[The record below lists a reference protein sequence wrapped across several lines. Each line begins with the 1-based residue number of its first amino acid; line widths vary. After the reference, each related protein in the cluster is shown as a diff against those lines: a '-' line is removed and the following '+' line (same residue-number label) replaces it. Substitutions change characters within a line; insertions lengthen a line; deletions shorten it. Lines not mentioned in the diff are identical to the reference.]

1 MIGSIRSQA
10 RLTVLLT
17 RHLLHVVKRQRA
29 RAFVLWAALTLAL
42 GIGVGLLAFVT
53 SIEDSFRERGRAVG
67 GVSDI
72 QVEAIGPSSLQ
83 AGLAGRLE
91 KIEGTRYAIPMAQQ
105 RVVLEAGPERI
116 VATAIGVD
124 RSARRLR
131 SAVQSDLRV
140 PTGGSN
146 KPGLALPTALAGE
159 LRVRRGERVRIF
171 AFEQAPRVRVARVVD
186 VDPAIEDVIT
196 LPRDRLESL
205 RGAPGQPTVVYVKL
219 APGTSTEA
227 WERRAERVLPDNA
240 VLTTPDVNQGELS
253 HVLDFTV
260 RAPTFVFGM
269 VVLAI
274 AGLLIYV
281 LQLMRMLERQEDLG
295 LLRALGSRRLPLILA
310 ESIVLAGLLAAA
322 IAPGVLI
329 GTPIAHYLASQVPTY
344 LTDVFGFNMQVV
356 VRPDVVAVAAVV
368 ALVVGIAATVGA
380 LASARGSIA
389 EQLGRSPQAGAT
401 VTSTISLRSA
411 LALLAGGAACLALGL
426 VARRRR
432 PLSPRRGDD
441 PGRPR
446 PRHAGCRRPGRDRP
460 RPSRARRLEGCP
472 CRPRGR
478 RGQPPPGGAGG
489 RDHGAG
495 RRRGRPAAAR
505 RAEPDRADRADQQV
519 DPPQRPAAA
528 GRRRRLRQRSDHDPL
543 RPAGAARRVDRR
555 PADGVRLHPL
565 PRGERSRCGPSCRA
579 RAAASSAR
587 GRPGCPGELPI
598 LREHPDDI
606 LISRVM
612 AAGLDLDSGEKIELP
627 TAVGPRKLRIRGTV
641 EDFAWPSGTVY
652 MNIQRYRELYR
663 TAAVNVLAVDRR
675 GRLDSGGL
683 KDLKPLHAVTG
694 VEFSDGIEEQM
705 NQSTKGLFA
714 MRILTL
720 IAALVA
726 VGGIIATSVFAR
738 RREWA
743 VLRAMGIGNGD
754 LLAALALETLLVMSL
769 GAFCGAIGGI
779 VSFRGP
785 TLGFLEAQGYVIGN
799 DLALGTVAAVTTAA
813 VLIGA
818 LAAALPA
825 WLTARA
831 PLADALSYE

>member
-1 MIGSIRSQA
+1 MIGSVRSQA

-67 GVSDI
+67 GVSDV
-72 QVEAIGPSSLQ
+72 QVEAIGTSSLE
-83 AGLAGRLE
+83 AGPARRLE
-91 KIEGTRYAIPMAQQ
+91 RIEGTRYAIPIAQQ
-105 RVVLEAGPERI
+105 RVVLEAGRERL

-146 KPGLALPTALAGE
+146 RSGLALPTALADE
-159 LRVRRGERVRIF
+159 LQVRRGDRVRLF
-171 AFEQAPRVRVARVVD
+171 AFERSPRVRVARVVD

-227 WERRAERVLPDNA
+227 WEHRAERVLPDNA
-240 VLTTPDVNQGELS
+240 VLTTPAVSQGELS

-310 ESIVLAGLLAAA
+310 ESIILTGLLVAA

-344 LTDVFGFNMQVV
+344 LTDVFGFNMQVAI
-356 VRPDVVAVAAVV
+356 RPGVVAIAAAM

-411 LALLAGGAACLALGL
+411 LALLAGGAACLGLGLLLADAGLYPPAAVTILVGLALATPGVVGL
-426 VARRRR
+426 VAIA
-432 PLSPRRGDD
+432 L
-441 PGRPR
+441 GR
-446 PRHAGCRRPGRDRP
+446 
-460 RPSRARRLEGCP
+460 
-472 CRPRGR
+472 
-478 RGQPPPGGAGG
+478 
-489 RDHGAG
+489 RDHGGSKVALVARG
-495 RRRGRPAAAR
+495 AVEANPRRAALAAAIMALGVAAVVPPQLAEHSLVERTQLLNRSIRPGARQLLVADDAFASVPITTRFARRGLRDATTVARPTAFAFIPYQGR
-505 RAEPDRADRADQQV
+505 KIEVRALVPNTHGGIIRA
-519 DPPQRPAAA
+519 
-528 GRRRRLRQRSDHDPL
+528 G
-543 RPAGAARRVDRR
+543 PAG
-555 PADGVRLHPL
+555 L
-565 PRGERSRCGPSCRA
+565 PRQ
-579 RAAASSAR
+579 
-587 GRPGCPGELPI
+587 LPI
-598 LREHPDDI
+598 LRKHPDDI

-612 AAGLDLDSGEKIELP
+612 AAGLDLNTGDSIELP
-627 TAVGPRKLRIRGTV
+627 TAVGPRKLKIRGTV

-652 MNIQRYRELYR
+652 MDIQRYRQLYR
-663 TAAVNVLAVDRR
+663 SAAVNVLVVDRR
-675 GRLDSGGL
+675 RRLDSGGL
-683 KDLKPLHAVTG
+683 KELKPLHAVTG
-694 VEFSDGIEEQM
+694 AEFSDRIEGQM
-705 NQSTKGLFA
+705 SQSTKGLFA

-743 VLRAMGIGNGD
+743 VLRAMGIGNGG

-785 TLGFLEAQGYVIGN
+785 TLGFLEAQGYVISN
-799 DLALGTVAAVTTAA
+799 DLALGTVAAVTAAA

>member
-1 MIGSIRSQA
+1 MIGSVRSQA

-67 GVSDI
+67 GVSDV
-72 QVEAIGPSSLQ
+72 QVEAIGTSSLE
-83 AGLAGRLE
+83 AGLARRLE
-91 KIEGTRYAIPMAQQ
+91 RIGGTRYAIPVAQQ
-105 RVVLEAGPERI
+105 RVVLEAGRERL

-140 PTGGSN
+140 PTGGSS
-146 KPGLALPTALAGE
+146 KPGLALPSALADE
-159 LRVRRGERVRIF
+159 LRVRRGERLRIF
-171 AFEQAPRVRVARVVD
+171 AFERAPRVRVARVVD

-219 APGTSTEA
+219 APGASTEA
-227 WERRAERVLPDNA
+227 WEHRAERILPDNA
-240 VLTTPDVNQGELS
+240 VLTTPAVNQGELS

-310 ESIVLAGLLAAA
+310 ESIVLTGLLAAA

-329 GTPIAHYLASQVPTY
+329 GEPIAHYLASQVPTY
-344 LTDVFGFNMQVV
+344 LTDVFGFNMQVA
-356 VRPDVVAVAAVV
+356 VRPGVVAVAAAM

-401 VTSTISLRSA
+401 VTATISLRSA
-411 LALLAGGAACLALGL
+411 LALLAGGAACLGLGLLLAGAGLYPPAAVTILVGLALATPGVVGLVTVALGRREHEGSNAVIL
-426 VARRRR
+426 VARGAVEAN
-432 PLSPRRGDD
+432 PRRAALAAAIMALGVAAVV
-441 PGRPR
+441 PPQLAEHSLVERTR
-446 PRHAGCRRPGRDRP
+446 LLNRSIRPGARQLRAADDAFASVPIATRF
-460 RPSRARRLEGCP
+460 ARRGLRDATTVA
-472 CRPRGR
+472 RPTAFAFVPYQGRKIEVRAFVPSTRGGIVR
-478 RGQPPPGGAGG
+478 
-489 RDHGAG
+489 
-495 RRRGRPAAAR
+495 
-505 RAEPDRADRADQQV
+505 
-519 DPPQRPAAA
+519 
-528 GRRRRLRQRSDHDPL
+528 
-543 RPAGAARRVDRR
+543 AGAA
-555 PADGVRLHPL
+555 GL
-565 PRGERSRCGPSCRA
+565 PRQ
-579 RAAASSAR
+579 
-587 GRPGCPGELPI
+587 LPT
-598 LREHPDDI
+598 LRKHPDDI

-612 AAGLDLDSGEKIELP
+612 AAGLDLDSGEEIDLP
-627 TAVGPRKLRIRGTV
+627 TVVGPRKLRIRGTV

-652 MNIQRYRELYR
+652 MNIRRYRELYR
-663 TAAVNVLAVDRR
+663 TAAVNVIAVDRR
-675 GRLDSGGL
+675 NRVDGAAL
-683 KDLKPLHAVTG
+683 KDLRPLHAVTG
-694 VEFSDGIEEQM
+694 AEFSDRIEAQM
-705 NQSTKGLFA
+705 SQSTKGLFA

-743 VLRAMGIGNGD
+743 VLRAMGIGNGG

-799 DLALGTVAAVTTAA
+799 DLALGTIAAVTAAA